1 MAGLPNSSK
10 ALQQWQ
16 HLFEEKGVSRTEQAR
31 QHLQQMLRLGLPTRK
46 HEDWKYTPLEGLTH
60 SQFIQQCAT
69 ISAAQRDALALQID
83 AVRLVFVD
91 GRFMPEL
98 SDSTQNSGFD
108 VSVRDERQTLAAPVH
123 PEVFLHLTESL
134 AQCVT
139 YIQVR
144 RNQRPTRPLLLMH
157 ITQGVDSD
165 ELNTAHYRHHLA
177 LAEGAEATVIEHYVS
192 LTAAKHFTGARLT
205 MNVADNAQLR
215 HIKLAFENASSYH
228 FAHNDLLLATDASA
242 FSHSFLLGAAVLRH
256 HSSSQLNGENATLR
270 LNSLA
275 MPVKNEVCD
284 TRTWLEHNKGY
295 CNSRQLHKTIVS
307 DKGRAVF
314 NGLINVAQHAI
325 KTDGQM
331 TNNNLLLGKLAEVDT
346 KPQLEIYADDVK
358 CSHGATI
365 GRIDDEQMFYLQ
377 SRGIRQQ
384 EARHMILYA
393 FAAELTEAIHDS
405 ALKQQVLARIGQR
418 LPGAGMTFPVEK
430 VRADFPILQR
440 EVNGLPLAYLD
451 SAASAQKPNQVIDA
465 ESAFYRHGYAAVHR
479 GIHTLS
485 AQATESMEN
494 VRKQASRFINARS
507 AEELVFVRG
516 TTEGINLVAN
526 SWGTENIRAG
536 DNIIIS
542 EMEHHANIVP
552 WQMLCERKGAE
563 LRVIPLHPDGTL
575 RLETLAALF
584 DDRTRLLAIT
594 HVSNVLGTENPLP
607 DMIALARQHGA
618 KVLVDGAQAV
628 MHHAVDVQALDCD
641 FYVFSGHKLYGPT
654 GIGIL
659 YVKEALL
666 QEMPPWEGGGSMI
679 STVSLTQGTTWAKA
693 PWRFEAGTPNTGGI
707 IGLGAAIDYV
717 TSLGLDKI
725 GDYEQMLMRYALE
738 QLAQVPDITLYGP
751 AQRLGVI
758 TFNLGKHHAYDVGS
772 FLDNYG
778 IAVRTGHHCAMP
790 LMAWYGVPAMCR
802 ASLAMYNTH
811 EEVDRLVA
819 GLTRIH
825 RLLG

>member
-1 MAGLPNSSK
+1 
-10 ALQQWQ
+10 
-16 HLFEEKGVSRTEQAR
+16 
-31 QHLQQMLRLGLPTRK
+31 
-46 HEDWKYTPLEGLTH
+46 
-60 SQFIQQCAT
+60 
-69 ISAAQRDALALQID
+69 
-83 AVRLVFVD
+83 
-91 GRFMPEL
+91 
-98 SDSTQNSGFD
+98 
-108 VSVRDERQTLAAPVH
+108 
-123 PEVFLHLTESL
+123 
-134 AQCVT
+134 
-139 YIQVR
+139 
-144 RNQRPTRPLLLMH
+144 
-157 ITQGVDSD
+157 
-165 ELNTAHYRHHLA
+165 
-177 LAEGAEATVIEHYVS
+177 
-192 LTAAKHFTGARLT
+192 
-205 MNVADNAQLR
+205 
-215 HIKLAFENASSYH
+215 
-228 FAHNDLLLATDASA
+228 
-242 FSHSFLLGAAVLRH
+242 
-256 HSSSQLNGENATLR
+256 
-270 LNSLA
+270 
-275 MPVKNEVCD
+275 
-284 TRTWLEHNKGY
+284 
-295 CNSRQLHKTIVS
+295 
-307 DKGRAVF
+307 
-314 NGLINVAQHAI
+314 
-325 KTDGQM
+325 
-331 TNNNLLLGKLAEVDT
+331 
-346 KPQLEIYADDVK
+346 
-358 CSHGATI
+358 
-365 GRIDDEQMFYLQ
+365 
-377 SRGIRQQ
+377 
-384 EARHMILYA
+384 
-393 FAAELTEAIHDS
+393 
-405 ALKQQVLARIGQR
+405 
-418 LPGAGMTFPVEK
+418 MTFPVEK

-575 RLETLAALF
+575 RLEVLAALF

-659 YVKEALL
+659 YVKAALL

-679 STVSLTQGTTWAKA
+679 ATVSLTQGTTWAKA

-758 TFNLGKHHAYDVGS
+758 AFNLGKHHAYDVGS
-772 FLDNYG
+772 FLDHYG

>member
-1 MAGLPNSSK
+1 
-10 ALQQWQ
+10 
-16 HLFEEKGVSRTEQAR
+16 
-31 QHLQQMLRLGLPTRK
+31 
-46 HEDWKYTPLEGLTH
+46 
-60 SQFIQQCAT
+60 
-69 ISAAQRDALALQID
+69 
-83 AVRLVFVD
+83 
-91 GRFMPEL
+91 
-98 SDSTQNSGFD
+98 
-108 VSVRDERQTLAAPVH
+108 
-123 PEVFLHLTESL
+123 
-134 AQCVT
+134 
-139 YIQVR
+139 
-144 RNQRPTRPLLLMH
+144 
-157 ITQGVDSD
+157 
-165 ELNTAHYRHHLA
+165 
-177 LAEGAEATVIEHYVS
+177 
-192 LTAAKHFTGARLT
+192 
-205 MNVADNAQLR
+205 
-215 HIKLAFENASSYH
+215 
-228 FAHNDLLLATDASA
+228 
-242 FSHSFLLGAAVLRH
+242 
-256 HSSSQLNGENATLR
+256 
-270 LNSLA
+270 
-275 MPVKNEVCD
+275 
-284 TRTWLEHNKGY
+284 
-295 CNSRQLHKTIVS
+295 
-307 DKGRAVF
+307 
-314 NGLINVAQHAI
+314 
-325 KTDGQM
+325 
-331 TNNNLLLGKLAEVDT
+331 
-346 KPQLEIYADDVK
+346 
-358 CSHGATI
+358 
-365 GRIDDEQMFYLQ
+365 
-377 SRGIRQQ
+377 
-384 EARHMILYA
+384 
-393 FAAELTEAIHDS
+393 
-405 ALKQQVLARIGQR
+405 
-418 LPGAGMTFPVEK
+418 MTFPVEK

-563 LRVIPLHPDGTL
+563 LRVIPLYPDGTL

-717 TSLGLDKI
+717 TLLGLDKI

-758 TFNLGKHHAYDVGS
+758 AFNLGKHHAYDVGS

-802 ASLAMYNTH
+802 ASLAMYNIH

>member
-1 MAGLPNSSK
+1 
-10 ALQQWQ
+10 
-16 HLFEEKGVSRTEQAR
+16 
-31 QHLQQMLRLGLPTRK
+31 
-46 HEDWKYTPLEGLTH
+46 
-60 SQFIQQCAT
+60 
-69 ISAAQRDALALQID
+69 
-83 AVRLVFVD
+83 
-91 GRFMPEL
+91 
-98 SDSTQNSGFD
+98 
-108 VSVRDERQTLAAPVH
+108 
-123 PEVFLHLTESL
+123 
-134 AQCVT
+134 
-139 YIQVR
+139 
-144 RNQRPTRPLLLMH
+144 
-157 ITQGVDSD
+157 
-165 ELNTAHYRHHLA
+165 
-177 LAEGAEATVIEHYVS
+177 
-192 LTAAKHFTGARLT
+192 
-205 MNVADNAQLR
+205 
-215 HIKLAFENASSYH
+215 
-228 FAHNDLLLATDASA
+228 
-242 FSHSFLLGAAVLRH
+242 
-256 HSSSQLNGENATLR
+256 
-270 LNSLA
+270 
-275 MPVKNEVCD
+275 
-284 TRTWLEHNKGY
+284 
-295 CNSRQLHKTIVS
+295 
-307 DKGRAVF
+307 
-314 NGLINVAQHAI
+314 
-325 KTDGQM
+325 
-331 TNNNLLLGKLAEVDT
+331 
-346 KPQLEIYADDVK
+346 
-358 CSHGATI
+358 
-365 GRIDDEQMFYLQ
+365 
-377 SRGIRQQ
+377 
-384 EARHMILYA
+384 
-393 FAAELTEAIHDS
+393 
-405 ALKQQVLARIGQR
+405 
-418 LPGAGMTFPVEK
+418 MTFPVEK

-536 DNIIIS
+536 DNIMIS

-717 TSLGLDKI
+717 TLLGLDKI

-758 TFNLGKHHAYDVGS
+758 AFNLGKHHAYDVGS

>member
-1 MAGLPNSSK
+1 
-10 ALQQWQ
+10 
-16 HLFEEKGVSRTEQAR
+16 
-31 QHLQQMLRLGLPTRK
+31 
-46 HEDWKYTPLEGLTH
+46 
-60 SQFIQQCAT
+60 
-69 ISAAQRDALALQID
+69 
-83 AVRLVFVD
+83 
-91 GRFMPEL
+91 
-98 SDSTQNSGFD
+98 
-108 VSVRDERQTLAAPVH
+108 
-123 PEVFLHLTESL
+123 
-134 AQCVT
+134 
-139 YIQVR
+139 
-144 RNQRPTRPLLLMH
+144 
-157 ITQGVDSD
+157 
-165 ELNTAHYRHHLA
+165 
-177 LAEGAEATVIEHYVS
+177 
-192 LTAAKHFTGARLT
+192 
-205 MNVADNAQLR
+205 
-215 HIKLAFENASSYH
+215 
-228 FAHNDLLLATDASA
+228 
-242 FSHSFLLGAAVLRH
+242 
-256 HSSSQLNGENATLR
+256 
-270 LNSLA
+270 
-275 MPVKNEVCD
+275 
-284 TRTWLEHNKGY
+284 
-295 CNSRQLHKTIVS
+295 
-307 DKGRAVF
+307 
-314 NGLINVAQHAI
+314 
-325 KTDGQM
+325 
-331 TNNNLLLGKLAEVDT
+331 
-346 KPQLEIYADDVK
+346 
-358 CSHGATI
+358 
-365 GRIDDEQMFYLQ
+365 
-377 SRGIRQQ
+377 
-384 EARHMILYA
+384 
-393 FAAELTEAIHDS
+393 
-405 ALKQQVLARIGQR
+405 
-418 LPGAGMTFPVEK
+418 MTFPVEK

-536 DNIIIS
+536 ENIIIS

-575 RLETLAALF
+575 RLEILATLF

-659 YVKEALL
+659 YVKAALL

-679 STVSLTQGTTWAKA
+679 ATVSLTQGTTWAKA

-758 TFNLGKHHAYDVGS
+758 AFNLGKHHAYDVGS
-772 FLDNYG
+772 FLDHYG

>member
-1 MAGLPNSSK
+1 
-10 ALQQWQ
+10 
-16 HLFEEKGVSRTEQAR
+16 
-31 QHLQQMLRLGLPTRK
+31 
-46 HEDWKYTPLEGLTH
+46 
-60 SQFIQQCAT
+60 
-69 ISAAQRDALALQID
+69 
-83 AVRLVFVD
+83 
-91 GRFMPEL
+91 
-98 SDSTQNSGFD
+98 
-108 VSVRDERQTLAAPVH
+108 
-123 PEVFLHLTESL
+123 
-134 AQCVT
+134 
-139 YIQVR
+139 
-144 RNQRPTRPLLLMH
+144 
-157 ITQGVDSD
+157 
-165 ELNTAHYRHHLA
+165 
-177 LAEGAEATVIEHYVS
+177 
-192 LTAAKHFTGARLT
+192 
-205 MNVADNAQLR
+205 
-215 HIKLAFENASSYH
+215 
-228 FAHNDLLLATDASA
+228 
-242 FSHSFLLGAAVLRH
+242 
-256 HSSSQLNGENATLR
+256 
-270 LNSLA
+270 
-275 MPVKNEVCD
+275 
-284 TRTWLEHNKGY
+284 
-295 CNSRQLHKTIVS
+295 
-307 DKGRAVF
+307 
-314 NGLINVAQHAI
+314 
-325 KTDGQM
+325 
-331 TNNNLLLGKLAEVDT
+331 
-346 KPQLEIYADDVK
+346 
-358 CSHGATI
+358 
-365 GRIDDEQMFYLQ
+365 
-377 SRGIRQQ
+377 
-384 EARHMILYA
+384 
-393 FAAELTEAIHDS
+393 
-405 ALKQQVLARIGQR
+405 
-418 LPGAGMTFPVEK
+418 MTFPVEK

-641 FYVFSGHKLYGPT
+641 FYVFSGHKLYGPA

-758 TFNLGKHHAYDVGS
+758 AFNLGKHHAYDVGS

>member
-1 MAGLPNSSK
+1 
-10 ALQQWQ
+10 
-16 HLFEEKGVSRTEQAR
+16 
-31 QHLQQMLRLGLPTRK
+31 
-46 HEDWKYTPLEGLTH
+46 
-60 SQFIQQCAT
+60 
-69 ISAAQRDALALQID
+69 
-83 AVRLVFVD
+83 
-91 GRFMPEL
+91 
-98 SDSTQNSGFD
+98 
-108 VSVRDERQTLAAPVH
+108 
-123 PEVFLHLTESL
+123 
-134 AQCVT
+134 
-139 YIQVR
+139 
-144 RNQRPTRPLLLMH
+144 
-157 ITQGVDSD
+157 
-165 ELNTAHYRHHLA
+165 
-177 LAEGAEATVIEHYVS
+177 
-192 LTAAKHFTGARLT
+192 
-205 MNVADNAQLR
+205 
-215 HIKLAFENASSYH
+215 
-228 FAHNDLLLATDASA
+228 
-242 FSHSFLLGAAVLRH
+242 
-256 HSSSQLNGENATLR
+256 
-270 LNSLA
+270 
-275 MPVKNEVCD
+275 
-284 TRTWLEHNKGY
+284 
-295 CNSRQLHKTIVS
+295 
-307 DKGRAVF
+307 
-314 NGLINVAQHAI
+314 
-325 KTDGQM
+325 
-331 TNNNLLLGKLAEVDT
+331 
-346 KPQLEIYADDVK
+346 
-358 CSHGATI
+358 
-365 GRIDDEQMFYLQ
+365 
-377 SRGIRQQ
+377 
-384 EARHMILYA
+384 
-393 FAAELTEAIHDS
+393 
-405 ALKQQVLARIGQR
+405 
-418 LPGAGMTFPVEK
+418 MTFPVEK

-552 WQMLCERKGAE
+552 WQRLCERKGAE

-758 TFNLGKHHAYDVGS
+758 AFNLGKHHAYDVGS

>member
-1 MAGLPNSSK
+1 
-10 ALQQWQ
+10 
-16 HLFEEKGVSRTEQAR
+16 
-31 QHLQQMLRLGLPTRK
+31 
-46 HEDWKYTPLEGLTH
+46 
-60 SQFIQQCAT
+60 
-69 ISAAQRDALALQID
+69 
-83 AVRLVFVD
+83 
-91 GRFMPEL
+91 
-98 SDSTQNSGFD
+98 
-108 VSVRDERQTLAAPVH
+108 
-123 PEVFLHLTESL
+123 
-134 AQCVT
+134 
-139 YIQVR
+139 
-144 RNQRPTRPLLLMH
+144 
-157 ITQGVDSD
+157 
-165 ELNTAHYRHHLA
+165 
-177 LAEGAEATVIEHYVS
+177 
-192 LTAAKHFTGARLT
+192 
-205 MNVADNAQLR
+205 
-215 HIKLAFENASSYH
+215 
-228 FAHNDLLLATDASA
+228 
-242 FSHSFLLGAAVLRH
+242 
-256 HSSSQLNGENATLR
+256 
-270 LNSLA
+270 
-275 MPVKNEVCD
+275 
-284 TRTWLEHNKGY
+284 
-295 CNSRQLHKTIVS
+295 
-307 DKGRAVF
+307 
-314 NGLINVAQHAI
+314 
-325 KTDGQM
+325 
-331 TNNNLLLGKLAEVDT
+331 
-346 KPQLEIYADDVK
+346 
-358 CSHGATI
+358 
-365 GRIDDEQMFYLQ
+365 
-377 SRGIRQQ
+377 
-384 EARHMILYA
+384 
-393 FAAELTEAIHDS
+393 
-405 ALKQQVLARIGQR
+405 
-418 LPGAGMTFPVEK
+418 MTFPVEK

-641 FYVFSGHKLYGPT
+641 FHVFSGHKLYGPT

-758 TFNLGKHHAYDVGS
+758 AFNLGKHHAYDVGS